1 MYNVGMEGI
10 MSDTGTPKKFETL
23 QKVKDMMLYAY
34 PALAQFPKSEKF
46 AMVADIKRIMDEM
59 LKLCIEIDKK
69 IYRKNSLQNLDV
81 ANTQLK
87 TLIQMAYLLKFLPTH
102 KYEIWSEMVVEIGKM
117 IGGMLKAVKQPAQH
131 RE

>member
-1 MYNVGMEGI
+1 MEGT
-10 MSDTGTPKKFETL
+10 MSDAGEPKKFEIL

-46 AMVADIKRIMDEM
+46 AMVADIKRVMDRM
-59 LKLCIEIDKK
+59 LELCIEIEKK

-81 ANTQLK
+81 ANAQLK
-87 TLIQMAYLLKFLPTH
+87 TYIQMAHLLKFLSTH
-102 KYEIWSEMVVEIGKM
+102 KYEIWSDMVVEIGKM
-117 IGGMLKAVKQPAQH
+117 IGGMLKASRQTANH

>member
-1 MYNVGMEGI
+1 MADGE
-10 MSDTGTPKKFETL
+10 PKKFETL

-46 AMVADIKRIMDEM
+46 AMVADIKRVMDEM
-59 LKLCIEIDKK
+59 LELCIEIDKK

-81 ANTQLK
+81 ANAKLQTYL
-87 TLIQMAYLLKFLPTH
+87 QMAHVLKFLPTH
-102 KYEIWSEMVVEIGKM
+102 KYEIWSAKSVEIGKM
-117 IGGMLKAVKQPAQH
+117 IGGMLKAVRQPAQH